1 MKGSKLLSECSFL
14 SSLTLIYSLIAC
26 NLVIYKVQKNNSYRL
41 FIPRSY
47 DRINFY
53 SDQNLANLMIHILN
67 LAHDKLTINHWQLH
81 QNESWCVLG
90 RNGSGKQYISQL
102 LSGEF
107 VPNNATVL
115 ELPSPAKVGIIS
127 FEAQQKTYEQA
138 LDAQAPDYVDINQ
151 VATKAKDFLPKDK
164 HADPLIDQFN
174 LRHRMDT
181 GYLQLSTGESRK
193 LLILQALFSGIELLV
208 CDNPFDSLDVKSCD
222 VLSVALGHLPQHGV
236 SVLLMLS
243 NRQDIPD
250 WCNNIAFIERGHLEI
265 IGHLQDNQTRIQLD
279 ALLRPEPDDIS
290 WPENMLQLSD
300 YHHPYLVQ
308 LKKGKVHY
316 NGVNVF
322 EDLDVTIKP
331 LQHTLI
337 TGPNGSGKSTLMQ
350 LITGDCPQCYSNDI
364 HVLGYKRGS
373 GETIWQVK
381 EHMGIVSSELH
392 RQYRVNS
399 DLSSVV
405 VSGFYDSIG
414 MYQQPSAYHLKIAH
428 QWLNKIGLLD
438 QHKTLFQSLS
448 YGEQRLVLI
457 ARALV
462 KSPYLLILDE
472 PTQGLDE
479 LNRHRV
485 LNFLAHL
492 ATQKHTTMLLVSHR
506 KDEFLSIFEQHIRL

>member
-1 MKGSKLLSECSFL
+1 M
-14 SSLTLIYSLIAC
+14 
-26 NLVIYKVQKNNSYRL
+26 
-41 FIPRSY
+41 
-47 DRINFY
+47 IN
-53 SDQNLANLMIHILN
+53 ILN
-67 LAHDKLTINHWQLH
+67 LEHDKLTINHWQL
-81 QNESWCVLG
+81 QENESWSILG

-102 LSGEF
+102 LSGVF
-107 VPNNATVL
+107 TPNSVTTLVTPSAT
-115 ELPSPAKVGIIS
+115 EVGVIS
-127 FEAQQKTYEQA
+127 FEAQQKTYELA
-138 LDAQAPDYVDINQ
+138 LDAQAPDYIDINQ

-164 HADPLIDQFN
+164 HTDPLIDQFN
-174 LRHRMDT
+174 LRHRMET

-193 LLILQALFSGIELLV
+193 LLILQALFSGIKLLV
-208 CDNPFDSLDVKSCD
+208 CDNPFDSLDVDSCD
-222 VLSVALGHLPQHGV
+222 VLSDALGKLPEHGV

-250 WCNNIAFIERGHLEI
+250 WCNNIAFIERGHLSI
-265 IGHLQDNQTRIQLD
+265 IGQLKDDQTRKQLD
-279 ALLRPEPDDIS
+279 TLLTPEPDHIS
-290 WPENMLQLSD
+290 WPDNMVQLSD
-300 YHHPYLVQ
+300 YSHPNLVK
-308 LKKGKVHY
+308 LTKGKVHY
-316 NGVNVF
+316 NGINVF

-364 HVLGYKRGS
+364 NVLGYKRGS

-381 EHMGIVSSELH
+381 QHMGIVSSELH

-399 DLSSVV
+399 DILSVV

-414 MYQQPSAYHLKIAH
+414 MYQQPSAFHLKIAR

-438 QHKTLFQSLS
+438 QHKTSFQSLS

-506 KDEFLSIFEQHIRL
+506 RDEFLSIFEQHIKL